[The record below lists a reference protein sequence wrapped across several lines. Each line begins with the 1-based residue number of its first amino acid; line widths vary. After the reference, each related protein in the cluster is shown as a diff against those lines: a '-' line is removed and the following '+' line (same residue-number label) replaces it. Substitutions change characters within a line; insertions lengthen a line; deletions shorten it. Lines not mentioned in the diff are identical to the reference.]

1 MVHGD
6 LHITVG
12 DSRITL
18 VVYSIKVTP
27 DKEAPDVAENAR
39 DPVPDR
45 NGTPFSCLRLSICA
59 KPIRFDS
66 FRGLNIRMSRI
77 FPWNMAARGVCVPY
91 EPSKDLNIQIKWSVS
106 SNVYGIGNT
115 NLNSFEYS
123 NGEVDFDQCSRH
135 RNGSLLGQMRYSNEQ
150 LTNDALDSRMP
161 IPGRTLVRLNTI
173 TMPPDS
179 QLTIEGLVH
188 AIAPAAKIVSGK
200 QNISRA
206 LRWVTLLSQP
216 DHAVMPGDF
225 AIVPQPASAEMFQ
238 YLASRGAVGAALLGP
253 APRGATDTAAA
264 HDLVLVELPKAAD
277 PVALYQAAVDA
288 LGRDTAE
295 IYARLTQMFVE
306 GFGLDAVAAELSDLT
321 QKIVLIQDKRLRAIA
336 TTVPARLAPSWD
348 ELRNALANPTALPES
363 LRDRKR
369 AAQSPH
375 AVHQELSGQFARLAA
390 PIVAQS
396 MARGFISFIA
406 PAAAFDAFDAR
417 LIERGAAACALEMA
431 KAKAVREVEKRVH
444 GDFVDAIITGSL
456 TREEASRWAERIG
469 FPETGS
475 YAAISLAWASET
487 HPTWRRLETV
497 VSGEVRAKASRAH
510 ARAREDEIVIFVALD
525 AARGIDAAHK
535 LGDKIVRLT
544 TGEFPQAR
552 LAMGLGRPVNELLL
566 LRESHRQAAQARSM
580 AARLVESRPLYFGDL
595 SVYRLL
601 FQLEHSPELDSFCH
615 EILGTLLEYDRA
627 QKSNLVG
634 TLSAYFGQRGNLA
647 KTARTLHLHRNSLNY
662 RIRRIREITHWDL
675 ENPETRLSIQ
685 LALRAQRL
693 ITPRG

>member
-1 MVHGD
+1 
-6 LHITVG
+6 
-12 DSRITL
+12 
-18 VVYSIKVTP
+18 
-27 DKEAPDVAENAR
+27 
-39 DPVPDR
+39 
-45 NGTPFSCLRLSICA
+45 
-59 KPIRFDS
+59 
-66 FRGLNIRMSRI
+66 
-77 FPWNMAARGVCVPY
+77 
-91 EPSKDLNIQIKWSVS
+91 
-106 SNVYGIGNT
+106 
-115 NLNSFEYS
+115 
-123 NGEVDFDQCSRH
+123 
-135 RNGSLLGQMRYSNEQ
+135 
-150 LTNDALDSRMP
+150 MP

-173 TMPPDS
+173 TMPSDS
-179 QLTIEGLVH
+179 QLTIERLVH
-188 AIAPAAKIVSGK
+188 AIAPTARIISGK
-200 QNISRA
+200 QILSRP
-206 LRWVTLLSQP
+206 LRWVILLSQTV
-216 DHAVMPGDF
+216 HAVMPGDF
-225 AIVPQPASAEMFQ
+225 AIVPQPATPEILQ
-238 YLASRGAVGAALLGP
+238 YLASRGAIGAASIGP
-253 APRGATDTAAA
+253 APRTAIDAAAA
-264 HDLVLVELPKAAD
+264 HDLILVELPKSAD
-277 PVALYQAAVDA
+277 PFALYQAAVDA

-336 TTVPARLAPSWD
+336 TAVPARLAHSWD
-348 ELRNALANPTALPES
+348 ELRNALANPSALPES

-406 PAAAFDAFDAR
+406 PADAFQDFDAR

-475 YAAISLAWASET
+475 YAALSLAWASET

-525 AARGIDAAHK
+525 AARGIDAANK

-544 TGEFPQAR
+544 AGEFPQAR

-580 AARLVESRPLYFGDL
+580 AARLAESRPLYFGDL

>member
-1 MVHGD
+1 
-6 LHITVG
+6 
-12 DSRITL
+12 
-18 VVYSIKVTP
+18 
-27 DKEAPDVAENAR
+27 
-39 DPVPDR
+39 
-45 NGTPFSCLRLSICA
+45 
-59 KPIRFDS
+59 
-66 FRGLNIRMSRI
+66 
-77 FPWNMAARGVCVPY
+77 
-91 EPSKDLNIQIKWSVS
+91 
-106 SNVYGIGNT
+106 
-115 NLNSFEYS
+115 
-123 NGEVDFDQCSRH
+123 
-135 RNGSLLGQMRYSNEQ
+135 
-150 LTNDALDSRMP
+150 
-161 IPGRTLVRLNTI
+161 
-173 TMPPDS
+173 MPPDS
-179 QLTIEGLVH
+179 QLTIERLVH
-188 AIAPAAKIVSGK
+188 AIAPAAKIISGK
-200 QNISRA
+200 QNLSRP
-206 LRWVTLLSQP
+206 LRWVILLSQT

-225 AIVPQPASAEMFQ
+225 AIVPQPAAPEMLQ
-238 YLASRGAVGAALLGP
+238 YLASRGAVGAASLGP
-253 APRGATDTAAA
+253 TPRSAIDTAAA
-264 HDLVLVELPKAAD
+264 HDLVLVELPKATD
-277 PVALYQAAVDA
+277 PFALYQAAVDA

-306 GFGLDAVAAELSDLT
+306 GFGLDAVAAELSDLI

-336 TTVPARLAPSWD
+336 TAVPARLAHSWD
-348 ELRNALANPTALPES
+348 DLRNALANPSALPES

-375 AVHQELSGQFARLAA
+375 AVHQELNAQFARLAA

-406 PAAAFDAFDAR
+406 PAEAFQDFDAR

-544 TGEFPQAR
+544 AGEFPQAR

-615 EILGTLLEYDRA
+615 EILGTLIEYDRA